1 MSAGKNISLYN
12 FLDRQIEL
20 FKGNFLTTRASMD
33 QEAIHQMRVAV
44 KKINAIYKLKKHID
58 FPVTIDKK
66 LFEIISAIYGSSGK
80 LRDVQLQHNLLYH
93 YRKELKFGFTALQG
107 FLNNAETHLEEQLI
121 KVVGEIDPATF
132 EEASQSSGLPENL
145 QNLASLERESLIFI
159 HRKIEKIEKLML
171 LIQNEKF
178 VHELRKQVK
187 QLFFVLQFLH
197 SHFPESTFGNY
208 DLKPFQ
214 LVGDRL
220 GQWNDRSMF
229 IQRINAFIE
238 LQEPDFIVENAEYYL
253 LLKNVEDDK
262 RRLLKNVDLMLYM
275 EMINLK
281 ALFSETNENKQV
293 EIPKD

>member
-1 MSAGKNISLYN
+1 MSAQNNISLYN

-66 LFEIISAIYGSSGK
+66 LFDIISAIYGSSGK

-93 YRKELKFGFTALQG
+93 YRKELKFGFTALQVL
-107 FLNNAETHLEEQLI
+107 LNESETELEEQLMS
-121 KVVGEIDPATF
+121 VVAEIDPASL
-132 EEASQSSGLPENL
+132 EAASQSSGLPENL
-145 QNLASLERESLIFI
+145 QNLAGIERESIIFI
-159 HRKIEKIEKLML
+159 YRKIEKIEKLML

-229 IQRINAFIE
+229 IQRINAFVA
-238 LQEPDFIVENAEYYL
+238 LQEPNFISENAEYYL
-253 LLKNVEDDK
+253 LLKSVEDDK
-262 RRLLKNVDLMLYM
+262 RSLLKNVDLMLYM

-281 ALFSETNENKQV
+281 ALFPETDGSNQV
-293 EIPKD
+293 EIPKN